1 MESGHLLIDKRDTFL
16 LTLFNFLRP
25 KSSILPVHVDHWKF
39 AFLQGWLGPTTI
51 GDLPPAECFSNN
63 LNISNQRQPDIS
75 AQNEKSDFSRGI
87 QDILTDRV
95 YQLPRKAFKLPFLE
109 RQNKNNQNS
118 HQASDALRHQRCIRC
133 TWDAKMQIFCAIF
146 FAIFL
151 SSKWFNAY
159 SEEPHCSKFKKP
171 KQERWF
177 VKIAPKI
184 KHHLAFLFRFI
195 LVISVPKIRLIVNII
210 LSKNKT
216 MKGRNNCEIGE

>member
-1 MESGHLLIDKRDTFL
+1 MINWNNWSNNKLQIRRVLYYFDYNWPRWPL
-16 LTLFNFLRP
+16 
-25 KSSILPVHVDHWKF
+25 KF
-39 AFLQGWLGPTTI
+39 VFLQGWLGPTTI
-51 GDLPPAECFSNN
+51 GDLPPAERFSNN
-63 LNISNQRQPDIS
+63 LNISNQRQPSIS

-87 QDILTDRV
+87 QDILTNRV
-95 YQLPRKAFKLPFLE
+95 YDSTSCQEKHLSFHFLKGKT
-109 RQNKNNQNS
+109 RTIKIPPS
-118 HQASDALRHQRCIRC
+118 FGCFASPKMHKMHVRCKDANFLCN
-133 TWDAKMQIFCAIF
+133 F

-177 VKIAPKI
+177 VKIGPKI

>member
-1 MESGHLLIDKRDTFL
+1 MINWNNWSNNKLQIRRVLYYFDYNWPRWPL
-16 LTLFNFLRP
+16 
-25 KSSILPVHVDHWKF
+25 KF
-39 AFLQGWLGPTTI
+39 VFLQGWLGPTKI
-51 GDLPPAECFSNN
+51 GDLPPAERFSNN

-75 AQNEKSDFSRGI
+75 AQNEKSDFPVVSRTLSSC
-87 QDILTDRV
+87 QEKHLS
-95 YQLPRKAFKLPFLE
+95 FHFLAKQE
-109 RQNKNNQNS
+109 QSKS
-118 HQASDALRHQRCIRC
+118 HQASDALRHQRCIKC

-216 MKGRNNCEIGE
+216 MKGRDNCEIGE